1 MQPVLVQVSVRDL
14 IGFALRSGDLGSP
27 FVTAKRAVEGTR
39 GHQYVQG
46 LRPDGYESEVAVSFR
61 YEADPVSL
69 EISGR
74 ADGVLLDG
82 DGLLVE
88 EIKTTYGPFD
98 AGRGDDPLHWAQARI
113 YGYILGVQHG
123 VSEVDVQ
130 LTYLQLGSSE
140 IREDRRTFEIG
151 ELAGFFEE
159 VVTRYLR
166 RERAYREHCWKRDR
180 SIEGLRFPFPSFR
193 PGQEELS
200 ACVADTVAARGRL
213 YAEAPTGIGKTIS
226 VLFPA
231 VQAVGEGRVEKIF
244 YLTAKTSGR
253 AVAEKAFA
261 DLRGAGLEFK
271 SVTLTARDRICFN
284 ARGGRPC
291 DQETCQYALGYYDR
305 VNDAVDEALS
315 LGAAT
320 RTAIEEV
327 ARRHTVCPFELSL
340 DLSLWADAIICD
352 YNYVFDPKAYLRRY
366 FLDTRGKYL
375 FLVDE
380 AHNLVERARDMY
392 SAELKRSEFRRLK
405 RTLGGD
411 HPHLA
416 KALADIDSCLRG
428 VAERCEQEGD
438 GENWLDREK
447 PEDLPYLLE
456 RFNAI
461 AEPLLARSRAAP
473 YGGDLLDC
481 YFTAAGF
488 LRVAELFDERYVT
501 CAELSGR
508 DLSLRLYCID
518 PSAQIRAALKRGRS
532 AAFFSATLTP
542 LDYFRDLL
550 GGDRHDFTLSLPSP
564 FPREHLALLLA
575 DHIDTTWRGRGSS
588 YGDVAESIAA
598 AAMQR
603 RGNYIAYF
611 PSYKYLEEVYG
622 RFPGGPGIRTL
633 VQRRGMSEAER
644 EQFLAVFDSD
654 NRETV
659 VGFAVM
665 GGIFG
670 EGIDLVGERLVGAVI
685 VGVGLPRI
693 CLERDLIRGYFD
705 ERNLPGFAYAYTY
718 PGMNRVLQA
727 AGRVIRGEADRGLIL
742 LVDRRFSQEQY
753 RELFPAHWNRPD
765 RTRGADRIRQAAGGF
780 WSRTD

>member
-1 MQPVLVQVSVRDL
+1 M
-14 IGFALRSGDLGSP
+14 
-27 FVTAKRAVEGTR
+27 
-39 GHQYVQG
+39 
-46 LRPDGYESEVAVSFR
+46 
-61 YEADPVSL
+61 
-69 EISGR
+69 
-74 ADGVLLDG
+74 
-82 DGLLVE
+82 
-88 EIKTTYGPFD
+88 
-98 AGRGDDPLHWAQARI
+98 
-113 YGYILGVQHG
+113 
-123 VSEVDVQ
+123 
-130 LTYLQLGSSE
+130 
-140 IREDRRTFEIG
+140 
-151 ELAGFFEE
+151 
-159 VVTRYLR
+159 
-166 RERAYREHCWKRDR
+166 
-180 SIEGLRFPFPSFR
+180 
-193 PGQEELS
+193 
-200 ACVADTVAARGRL
+200 
-213 YAEAPTGIGKTIS
+213 
-226 VLFPA
+226 
-231 VQAVGEGRVEKIF
+231 
-244 YLTAKTSGR
+244 
-253 AVAEKAFA
+253 
-261 DLRGAGLEFK
+261 
-271 SVTLTARDRICFN
+271 TLTARDRICFN

-305 VNDAVDEALS
+305 VNDAVDEALA
-315 LGAAT
+315 LEAAT

-375 FLVDE
+375 FLIDE

-392 SAELKRSEFRRLK
+392 SAELRRSEFRRLK
-405 RTLGGD
+405 RALGGD

-416 KALADIDSCLRG
+416 KALGDIDSCLRG

-461 AEPLLARSRAAP
+461 VEPLLARNRAAP

-481 YFTAAGF
+481 YFTASGF

-501 CAELSGR
+501 CAGLSGR

-622 RFPGGPGIRTL
+622 RFPGAPGIRTL

-753 RELFPAHWNRPD
+753 RELFPAHWSRPD
-765 RTRGADRIRQAAGGF
+765 RTRGPTASGRLPEASGAGRVEGRSAGHRERLVRTAAASSSSISSVVSQETQGVGDALAVGQLLSRDQVLPAGYEVALDHDPENVSGACRHLGGDLGADDGLPVVVLGAVFRGCSRPSPGRGVPFPAAPLQPLRRTAGRSCRRC
-780 WSRTD
+780 WSRAGSGGSGRCRWWRRWRISPAWSPRGSGGRRAPPGSRREPAARCRRCRS